1 MCGPKF
7 CSYKIT
13 QSIMDNPEMIA
24 QIAEDA
30 RIAEEIRQE
39 KLKVAI

>member
-13 QSIMDNPEMIA
+13 QEIMDNPDAIA
-24 QIAEDA
+24 QIAADA
-30 RIAEEIRQE
+30 KAKEAEEE
-39 KLKVAI
+39 AALLA

>member
-13 QSIMDNPEMIA
+13 QSIMDNPEAIEKIA
-24 QIAEDA
+24 QEVKLAEAAA
-30 RIAEEIRQE
+30 R
-39 KLKVAI
+39 KS

>member
-13 QSIMDNPEMIA
+13 QEIMDNPEMIA

-30 RIAEEIRQE
+30 RIAEEA
-39 KLKVAI
+39 KKAS

>member
-13 QSIMDNPEMIA
+13 QEIMENPEGIQRIIDESKA
-24 QIAEDA
+24 KEEREEAEA
-30 RIAEEIRQE
+30 LA
-39 KLKVAI
+39 

>member
-13 QSIMDNPEMIA
+13 QEIMDNPEGI
-24 QIAEDA
+24 Q
-30 RIAEEIRQE
+30 RIIDESKAKEAAAA
-39 KLKVAI
+39 VA

>member
-13 QSIMDNPEMIA
+13 QDIMDNTEAIEKIA
-24 QIAEDA
+24 ADNKLNDA
-30 RIAEEIRQE
+30 H
-39 KLKVAI
+39 